1 MTAQDLKGIFT
12 ALSVPFNSEGEV
24 DRFRFNDLIKLQA
37 KEGAD
42 GLVVHGTTGE
52 SPCLSLKEQ
61 EELFIWAFE
70 GSKFEQHVIAGI
82 GGNSTRK
89 VIEYKTKPFLMGAS
103 AFLAVVPYY
112 NRPPQ
117 RGLIKHFETLADGKT
132 PIILYNVP
140 ARTGQ
145 SLTLKSIVEL
155 SEHPNIIGIKEASGD
170 LKLGKQIMEQTDP
183 EEFSVLSG
191 DDETGFELCAMG
203 ANGIVSVI
211 SNIIVREMKELFK
224 RIKTGSPEEQKKA
237 LKAYEEQYGSL
248 LKAVYTETNPIGIKM
263 ALKQAGIFKT
273 AKMRLPLVEME
284 EEDAQ
289 KLQSVLQEHNLTHRL
304 LEIVYSD

>member
-1 MTAQDLKGIFT
+1 MSRSIQKG
-12 ALSVPFNSEGEV
+12 SVPFCSNGEV
-24 DRFRFNDLIKLQA
+24 DRFHFKALITLQA

-82 GGNSTRK
+82 GGNNTQK

-112 NRPPQ
+112 NKPPQ
-117 RGLIKHFETLADGKT
+117 RGLIKHFETLADGRT

-170 LKLGKQIMEQTDP
+170 LNLGKQIIDQTDP

-203 ANGIVSVI
+203 ANGIVSVV
-211 SNIIVREMKELFK
+211 SNIIVREMKELFN
-224 RIKTGSPEEQKKA
+224 RIKKGRPEEKEKA
-237 LKAYEEQYGSL
+237 IKAYKEQYGSL
-248 LKAVYTETNPIGIKM
+248 LKAIYAETNPIGIKM
-263 ALKQAGIFKT
+263 ALKQLGIFNT

-284 EEDAQ
+284 EENAQ
-289 KLQSVLQEHNLTHRL
+289 KLQDILREHNLTHRL
-304 LEIVYSD
+304 VEIAYSD